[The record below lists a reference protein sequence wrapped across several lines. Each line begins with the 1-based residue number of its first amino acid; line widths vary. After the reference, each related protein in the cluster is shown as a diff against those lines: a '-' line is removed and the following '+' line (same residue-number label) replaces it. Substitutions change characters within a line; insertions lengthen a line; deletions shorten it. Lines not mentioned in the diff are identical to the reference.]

1 MTAPVDAATDTASAG
16 ELRDRMVD
24 TLLDNH
30 AIRTP
35 EVEAVMRAVPREL
48 FLPGVALT
56 DVYNSH
62 DVVRLR
68 WDENG
73 RCISSASAPWLVAR
87 MLEQARLRPGHRVLE
102 IGTATGVNSAYCSAL
117 VGQDDP
123 AGAAGRVDS
132 VEILP
137 DMAQAV
143 REALDNAG
151 VRNVNVILGDGEHG
165 APQGAPFDAI
175 IVTVQAPDL
184 ATAWLDQLK
193 PGGRLV
199 VPLTVRGLSRSFTF
213 EPQGDHWI
221 TTERLQCG
229 FVNMQGEGAN
239 PPRRIELGQDAQ
251 LVIDDGQPADAH
263 TLTAALSTEAHQLPT
278 AVLLGAGEDA
288 LPHMDM
294 WLAVAL
300 DTFGHFVHVGD
311 YAKPSTMGWTVG
323 LGDAAT
329 WDQDSIAYVALH
341 PRPDLERTYELVA
354 WGHGPNGRT
363 LAEALADEVRLWDRD
378 LRTGPEPVIRAYRA
392 GTPDGNL
399 AAGRVV
405 NRRNTRMVLSRQ

>member
-1 MTAPVDAATDTASAG
+1 MTAPVESATETPSAG

-24 TLLDNH
+24 SLLAKG
-30 AIRTP
+30 AIRNP
-35 EVEAVMRAVPREL
+35 KVEAVMRAVSREV

-56 DVYNSH
+56 DVYNGH

-73 RCISSASAPWLVAR
+73 RCISSASAPWLVAE

-117 VGQDDP
+117 VGQDDK
-123 AGAAGRVDS
+123 AGAVGRVDS

-137 DMAQAV
+137 DMAEGA
-143 REALDNAG
+143 REALENAG
-151 VRNVNVILGDGEHG
+151 VRNVNVIVGDGEHG
-165 APQGAPFDAI
+165 APEGAPFDAI
-175 IVTVQAPDL
+175 IVTAQAPDL

-213 EPQGDHWI
+213 ELLDDHWI
-221 TTERLQCG
+221 ATERLQCG

-239 PPRRIELGQDAQ
+239 PLRRIEVGQNAE
-251 LVIDDGQPADAH
+251 LVIDDGQAADAQA
-263 TLTAALSTEAHQLPT
+263 LTAALAAGACRLPT
-278 AVLLGAGEDA
+278 GVFLGTGEDA

-294 WLAVAL
+294 WIATAL
-300 DTFGHFVHVGD
+300 ETFGHFVHVGD
-311 YAKPSTMGWTVG
+311 YNKPSSMGWTVG

-329 WDQDSIAYVALH
+329 WDQDSIAYVALC
-341 PRPDLERTYELVA
+341 PRPDRERMYEMVV
-354 WGHGPNGRT
+354 WGHGPNGRPLAET
-363 LAEALADEVRLWDRD
+363 LAVQVRLWDRD

-392 GTPDGNL
+392 SVPDEQL
-399 AAGRVV
+399 AAGRVID
-405 NRRNTRMVLSRQ
+405 RRNTRMPLSQQ